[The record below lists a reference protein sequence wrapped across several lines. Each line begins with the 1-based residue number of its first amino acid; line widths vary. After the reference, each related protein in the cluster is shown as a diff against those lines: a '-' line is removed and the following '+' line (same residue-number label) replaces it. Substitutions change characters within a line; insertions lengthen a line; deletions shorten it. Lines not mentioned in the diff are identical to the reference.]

1 MTTPRGDRLEAIVQ
15 PLIRPMRGEENL
27 SRLERRLNR
36 IHRSTQAVNREL
48 GTLNRISTQ
57 FASGA
62 YFDQRSGRF
71 RDSTTGRFARNP
83 YRAHADDPQNQLAQR
98 FGRQE
103 STRSSLLA
111 SRKIRD
117 DQATRRA
124 FGQEQRFVDTSQ
136 EQEALRLSKERQA
149 STQLRGQSMM
159 RNNQIGD
166 QALAIERQHVME
178 TNKLARAEQQRIA
191 QDTADLKAL
200 TRQRLADRQTQ
211 IDAQEKINRAKRR
224 EMLASQRISK
234 IHEMNNNL
242 LKKQGIFS
250 RRNWRT
256 ERQRQQII
264 RRTMWA
270 LNQNVGLTRKL
281 GLVTHGVASGAF
293 RISSLFR
300 GLPPRIKVAVKL
312 LLGMA
317 LVIGGMAFGLFMAVR
332 AVQQL
337 TSEAARA
344 GTTVASAYRSAAAG
358 AVIGL
363 PIREGTQL
371 TGALAAEAA
380 SNLASVVSNA
390 KQIEKVNK
398 VLQGIGSTLTFR
410 TLIDMDRRELERTII
425 NELLRLENT
434 IKNRGRRITAQTAF
448 LQDVVGLSEFDE
460 AFPLMSAFRRG
471 EGGNVLKAWQEA
483 QPLMD
488 ETYNRA
494 VRLAG
499 QFERIMFAMINF
511 GGAVGSA
518 LEPLLGPILGSIVL
532 KLENLALWLERNPEL
547 IRNWLRGFMFYAEPF
562 LRLLDLVVF
571 VLTIIFFLL
580 NSIIWATGKLLNL
593 LPGDKPLLTGSFTGA
608 FLSVLP
614 PFQDQDSNSNE
625 ESRRRQNVE
634 DARER
639 PTDMRSIINNYH
651 SVSSEDEFNIYG
663 ASDPEASADAASERD
678 RIQFQ
683 MHGIR

>member
-36 IHRSTQAVNREL
+36 IHRSTQAANREL
-48 GTLNRISTQ
+48 ATLNRISTQ

-62 YFDQRSGRF
+62 YFDQKSGRY
-71 RDSTTGRFARNP
+71 RNPTTGRFTRSP
-83 YRAHADDPQNQLAQR
+83 YRAHADDPLTNLAQK
-98 FGRQE
+98 FGREE
-103 STRSSLLA
+103 STRSALLG

-124 FGQEQRFVDTSQ
+124 FGEEQRFVDLSQ

-149 STQLRGQSMM
+149 STRMIGQSMM
-159 RNNQIGD
+159 QNNKIGE
-166 QALAIERQHVME
+166 QALGIERQHVME
-178 TNKLARAEQQRIA
+178 ANKLARAERQRVA
-191 QDTADLKAL
+191 QDKADLKAL
-200 TRQRLADRQTQ
+200 TRQRLVDRQTQ
-211 IDAQEKINRAKRR
+211 IDAQEKIARAQRR
-224 EMLASQRISK
+224 QMLASQRISK

-270 LNQNVGLTRKL
+270 LNQNIGLTKKL

-300 GLPPRIKVAVKL
+300 GLPPRLKIILKL
-312 LLGMA
+312 MLGMA

-380 SNLASVVSNA
+380 SNLASVVSNV

-398 VLQGIGSTLTFR
+398 VLQGIGSTLTFGM
-410 TLIDMDRRELERTII
+410 LVNMDRQELERTII

-460 AFPLMSAFRRG
+460 AFPLISAFRRG

-511 GGAVGSA
+511 GGAIGSA
-518 LEPLLGPILGSIVL
+518 LEPLVGPILGSIVR

-562 LRLLDLVVF
+562 LKVLDLIVF
-571 VLTIIFFLL
+571 TLTIIFFLI
-580 NSIIWATGKLLNL
+580 NSIIWATGKLLDL
-593 LPGDKPLLTGSFTGA
+593 LPGEKPLLSGSFTGA

-614 PFQDQDSNSNE
+614 PFQDQESNNNNNE
-625 ESRRRQNVE
+625 TRRRNVE
-634 DARER
+634 EARSR
-639 PTDMRSIINNYH
+639 PADMRSMTNNYYNMT
-651 SVSSEDEFNIYG
+651 SEDEFNIYG
-663 ASDPEASADAASERD
+663 ASDPEASADAVSERD